1 MEIAN
6 NYQEICV
13 QTGKW
18 FMQAFDEYNK
28 LGLMKPRTKYSLYAD
43 IVDEFDVLIA
53 WSIKARY
60 AQFPYDHAENWLTD
74 NASFK
79 MGALVFIMDIVYL
92 ESADSVISDEMG
104 TIYDIQDKTPT
115 VFEALIGSSMFQ
127 VVAFLRR
134 CKLSEEIIFGDMS
147 FDDDFREKDDS
158 DAIAFIASKYVARW
172 K

>member
-43 IVDEFDVLIA
+43 IVDEFDALIA

-74 NASFK
+74 NLS
-79 MGALVFIMDIVYL
+79 
-92 ESADSVISDEMG
+92 
-104 TIYDIQDKTPT
+104 
-115 VFEALIGSSMFQ
+115 LIH
-127 VVAFLRR
+127 
-134 CKLSEEIIFGDMS
+134 I
-147 FDDDFREKDDS
+147 
-158 DAIAFIASKYVARW
+158 
-172 K
+172 